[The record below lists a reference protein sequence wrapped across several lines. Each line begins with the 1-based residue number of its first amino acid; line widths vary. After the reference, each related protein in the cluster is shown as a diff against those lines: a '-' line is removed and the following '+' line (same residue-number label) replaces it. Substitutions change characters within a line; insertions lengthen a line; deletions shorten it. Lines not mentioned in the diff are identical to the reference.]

1 MRSSPLAGDRPKVT
15 IGDSARVGLAK
26 RRATG
31 DTLPMTSEHR
41 IALRGIWIASLSA
54 ALALSAS
61 CQRSS
66 LPPLADDAEVARTG
80 GGEPLII
87 GEAVPQQIASRTIAI
102 DGTFDDW
109 SDLPAVA
116 HGRSTY
122 EGSPYVRLGRVWTTY
137 DNQWVYFR
145 IELGRMVN
153 VQGLTGTL
161 SLQLDADGNRLTG
174 DIRTGGAGEVGIAGV
189 DFELHFSPRGTNG
202 GFGGVGAE
210 VVEAGLPTVP
220 ANPYWFGASFAPTYA
235 SNQIEMRL
243 ARGGLI
249 PGATVMPFVSPLF
262 SARLLF
268 TDEVGSI
275 IDRTEPFSIALP
287 AQHQVELPVD
297 DTLVNDA
304 APQAGDDS
312 ALHADDDDSVL
323 QEDDDNSPP
332 APAEEAAP
340 LVEASES
347 PAEVEA
353 ETEPSAEVMREE
365 KSPAFGYIARLDRR
379 DVRAVTWNVLNGAPF
394 VNPEPF
400 ERILRSLDPDII
412 CFQELGKDTTD
423 GVLRS
428 WLNEH
433 LPTTFGWEVMISED
447 QDVGVA
453 SRLSAVPVTAI
464 SGLDA
469 PDAPHVRAASLIV
482 AAAGRRVLVTSVH
495 LKCCGRAGDRNDQKR
510 VVEANAVRRL
520 LRGAQFDLA
529 PSGLLIMGDLNLV
542 GSDEPLEIIRF
553 QNDLNATDLL
563 VANPFVRGD
572 ATNTTWRDPTQ
583 PFLPGRLDYAFI
595 SDAVFRV
602 TQSFVVDTD
611 RLSKAELTGLGLLRE
626 DSVVSDHLPVV
637 VDFH

>member
-1 MRSSPLAGDRPKVT
+1 MGEDAARLT
-15 IGDSARVGLAK
+15 IVDSQRVGLA
-26 RRATG
+26 RRPGMG

-41 IALRGIWIASLSA
+41 ITSRGIWTASLSA
-54 ALALSAS
+54 ALALCAS

-66 LPPLADDAEVARTG
+66 LPPLADDAEVAQSQAG
-80 GGEPLII
+80 AGKPLVIS
-87 GEAVPQQIASRTIAI
+87 EAVPRQIAGRTIAI

-109 SDLPAVA
+109 FDLSAVA
-116 HGRSTY
+116 HGHSTY
-122 EGSPYVRLGRVWTTY
+122 EGSPFIKLGDIWTTY

-145 IELGRMVN
+145 IQLGRMVN

-174 DIRTGGAGEVGIAGV
+174 DIRTGGVGEVGIAGV
-189 DFELHFSPRGTNG
+189 DFELHFSPRGAKG

-210 VVEAGLPTVP
+210 VVEAGLPTAP

-235 SNQIEMRL
+235 CNQIELRL

-249 PGATVMPFVSPLF
+249 PGATVMPFVGSRF
-262 SARLLF
+262 SARLVF
-268 TDEVGSI
+268 TDEAGSI

-287 AQHQVELPVD
+287 PLPRIEAPVSGAPIGNS
-297 DTLVNDA
+297 TPQAADA
-304 APQAGDDS
+304 AGDVEPSEAQASDGDAAAPIPVEAAEPS
-312 ALHADDDDSVL
+312 
-323 QEDDDNSPP
+323 P
-332 APAEEAAP
+332 APAETTEAP
-340 LVEASES
+340 QPPVEVIAKETPPAS
-347 PAEVEA
+347 
-353 ETEPSAEVMREE
+353 
-365 KSPAFGYIARLDRR
+365 GQIARLDRR
-379 DVRAVTWNVLNGAPF
+379 DVRAVTWNVLKGALF
-394 VNPEPF
+394 ANSEPA
-400 ERILRSLDPDII
+400 ERLLRALDPDII
-412 CFQELGKDTTD
+412 CFQELGEETTE

-433 LPTTFGWEVMISED
+433 LPTTFGWEVMLRED
-447 QDVGVA
+447 QEVGVA

-469 PDAPHVRAASLIV
+469 PDAPQVRAASLLV

-495 LKCCGRAGDRNDQKR
+495 FKCCGRAGDHNDQQR
-510 VVEANAVRRL
+510 VAEANAVRRL

-542 GSDEPLEIIRF
+542 GSNEPLEIIRF
-553 QNDLNATDLL
+553 QNDLNATDLQ
-563 VANPFVRGD
+563 VANPFIRGD
-572 ATNTTWRDPTQ
+572 ATNITWRDPEQ

-595 SDAVFRV
+595 SDAVLRV

-611 RLSKAELTGLGLLRE
+611 RLTESELTNVGLRRE
-626 DSVVSDHLPVV
+626 DSRVSDHLPVV